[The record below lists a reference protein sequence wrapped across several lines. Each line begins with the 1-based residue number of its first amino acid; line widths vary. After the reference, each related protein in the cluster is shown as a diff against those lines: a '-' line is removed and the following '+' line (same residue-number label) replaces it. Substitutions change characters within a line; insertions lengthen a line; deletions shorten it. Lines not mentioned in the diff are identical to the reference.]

1 MSLGPYDKIEK
12 CSDCHPESS
21 HMSKNSAF
29 FAKFS
34 AFFTTEFRGK
44 SSNSARWTRYI
55 VLLTLTHSMISK
67 RKFRS
72 NCSFHEKQNVKQEK
86 VPNIFPFYS
95 ELTPVEHFLFFQ
107 ARVKRKESN
116 CNGLATATVS
126 NISLRIAFR
135 NCLRAFSGGS
145 CSGLASNPSFIV
157 AKQHRSVWRKKTKT
171 KYHGNILRCRKKNQI
186 LF

>member
-1 MSLGPYDKIEK
+1 
-12 CSDCHPESS
+12 
-21 HMSKNSAF
+21 MSKNSAF

-55 VLLTLTHSMISK
+55 VLLTLTHWMISK

-72 NCSFHEKQNVKQEK
+72 ICSFHEKQNVKQEK

-126 NISLRIAFR
+126 SIALRVALR
-135 NCLRAFSGGS
+135 NCLRTFSGRI
-145 CSGLASNPSFIV
+145 CSGLATNPSFIV
-157 AKQHRSVWRKKTKT
+157 AKQHLFGERKQ
-171 KYHGNILRCRKKNQI
+171 KYHGNILHCQKKIKFCFLQKKSERW
-186 LF
+186 